1 MRRPSPAR
9 PRTGAAR
16 RPAVTVAATAGVLA
30 LVAFAAWLGVGLVA
44 ADRLTRPERRFDASQ
59 HPGTFGAAY
68 RDVTLTTRDGL
79 AIAAWHLPSPGAGAM
94 GTAAP
99 GAGDAGAGD
108 AGAGPVVG
116 GAGVVL
122 VHGHESSR
130 TWEFY
135 QNFPALAAALQA
147 NGYHVVMI
155 DLRGHGESG
164 GERFSFGHLERYD
177 VMAAVDLLLAEGVP
191 PGRVGV
197 LGVSMGAATAIGAAA
212 DDPRIGALWADS
224 GYADIRPI
232 IEARWPSASG
242 LPMAFLHGTLL
253 AHRLRFGF
261 DLGGVRPEDEIVRV
275 PPRPIQ
281 LVHGTADVT
290 VPYEHARRLAAASGA
305 GLWTLPGVAHAA
317 IYPGDP
323 DAYTARVV
331 DFFDLALRTDLAQ
344 AGR

>member
-1 MRRPSPAR
+1 MRRPSTAR
-9 PRTGAAR
+9 TRAGTAGGT
-16 RPAVTVAATAGVLA
+16 AVTVAAVAAVLA
-30 LVAFAAWLGVGLVA
+30 LLAFAAWLGVGFVA

-59 HPGTFGAAY
+59 HPGTYGAVY

-79 AIAAWHLPSPGAGAM
+79 TIAAWHLPSPR
-94 GTAAP
+94 
-99 GAGDAGAGD
+99 AGDAGAGD
-108 AGAGPVVG
+108 ARAGPVVG

-135 QNFPALAAALQA
+135 QSFPALAAALQA
-147 NGYHVVMI
+147 NGYRVVMI

-177 VMAAVDLLLAEGVP
+177 VMAAVDLLVAEGVP

-232 IEARWPSASG
+232 IEARWPGASG
-242 LPMAFLHGTLL
+242 LPTVFLHAALV

-261 DLGGVRPEDEIVRV
+261 DLGGVRPEQEIARL

-281 LVHGTADVT
+281 LVHGTADTT

-317 IYPGDP
+317 IYPGNP
-323 DAYTARVV
+323 DAYTARVI

>member
-1 MRRPSPAR
+1 MRRPFLAR
-9 PRTGAAR
+9 SRAGAAR
-16 RPAVTVAATAGVLA
+16 RPAVTVAAVATVLA
-30 LVAFAAWLGVGLVA
+30 LFVFAAWLGVGLVA

-59 HPGTFGAAY
+59 HPATYGASY

-79 AIAAWHLPSPGAGAM
+79 AIAAWHLPSP
-94 GTAAP
+94 
-99 GAGDAGAGD
+99 GAGD

-130 TWEFY
+130 TWEFH
-135 QNFPALAAALQA
+135 QSFPALAAALQA

-212 DDPRIGALWADS
+212 DDPRTGALRADS

-261 DLGGVRPEDEIVRV
+261 DLGGVRPEDEIARV

-281 LVHGTADVT
+281 LVHGAADVT
-290 VPYEHARRLAAASGA
+290 VPYVHAQRLAAASGA
-305 GLWTLPGVAHAA
+305 ALWTLPGVAHAA
-317 IYPGDP
+317 IYPRDP
-323 DAYTARVV
+323 DAYTARVI